1 MGGLGWAGLGL
12 GLAAW
17 RAGLSIKGLGTRDR
31 RVAKRGSFLVVIDVC
46 AARAE
51 IVSRARRGP
60 EREDTCERR
69 GGVAWPGMARCWW
82 L

>member
-1 MGGLGWAGLGL
+1 MGAGLGWAGLGL

-51 IVSRARRGP
+51 ICEQGTKGP
-60 EREDTCERR
+60 GE
-69 GGVAWPGMARCWW
+69 GGH